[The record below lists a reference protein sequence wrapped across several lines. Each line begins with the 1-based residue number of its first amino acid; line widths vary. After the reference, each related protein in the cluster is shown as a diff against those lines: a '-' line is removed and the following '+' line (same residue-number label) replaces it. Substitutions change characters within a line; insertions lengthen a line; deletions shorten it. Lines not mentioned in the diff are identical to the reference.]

1 MSAGLQVMIIFDQ
14 AYDITL
20 DGQERMCG
28 ICVTD
33 EQRAHSIHATTHQ
46 QTHYSLTRAESG
58 HGMRFSVFKKKYKLS
73 FQ

>member
-28 ICVTD
+28 ICVRD

-46 QTHYSLTRAESG
+46 QTHYSLTSISG
-58 HGMRFSVFKKKYKLS
+58 KWTRDEIFSVQKEV
-73 FQ
+73 